1 MVDDRGV
8 IYEGARGWVSV
19 GGDGP
24 HATVSRWARVALLLA
39 QDERGDG
46 WVFAWMDGMDGIF
59 GCGSQRDCRPR
70 IKYGG
75 AMGDY
80 PTVILATAGIQGPQN
95 EGIGN
100 ETGDFGHWIP
110 AFAGMTEAGSGRSR
124 EAVVEMRLRW
134 LRGAGP
140 FGFPHVIA
148 SAAWQARR
156 RSNDG
161 SPAHAKP
168 QRDCHVVRQAHH
180 ERLRSSQ

>member
-1 MVDDRGV
+1 MRWELSCGRLYPSPQPSPTRG
-8 IYEGARGWVSV
+8 EGESKGPEWGVMGLPPPYQVRGRNGRLKWVRVS
-19 GGDGP
+19 
-24 HATVSRWARVALLLA
+24 ATGQGS
-39 QDERGDG
+39 
-46 WVFAWMDGMDGIF
+46 FA
-59 GCGSQRDCRPR
+59 
-70 IKYGG
+70 YGQIN
-75 AMGDY
+75 

-100 ETGDFGHWIP
+100 ETGDFWHWIP
-110 AFAGMTEAGSGRSR
+110 SFAGMTEAGSGRSR

-161 SPAHAKP
+161 SPARAKP